1 MVTKEEMKSQLS
13 GVGISSTDEILEMCC
28 EFCLRNNIDEV
39 AFVDA
44 WVAFAFSELSSNL
57 SITHEGLQIMERKE
71 FGSKS
76 FSTPK
81 QISRNAAK
89 NSFHQE
95 TTPKRKNLL
104 QFHASSPSEGMT
116 FSPSSYS
123 PSVNKEKRESNI
135 PSGQVLLSC
144 GKSSNEW
151 KSNSYCPDV
160 NLFYKIDKNVWK
172 YMYDVLYDIWN
183 LNEDFCE
190 EIANTIVSTNELA
203 DPTQF
208 EVSSDDNSLFVGRV
222 STEEARINSQKVEVQ
237 GIGPSCKGKIEVDMS
252 QIPDFSLFPG
262 QVLAFKGFREG
273 KKIIATQLFLSAS
286 GPSPEPPK
294 VTNILQIVFAAGPF
308 AGSDLQ
314 SCEVFNSIIKYLQ
327 EHKPNFFFL
336 IGPILDMT
344 NQQLNISD
352 FAETFEN
359 YHQRVLNQ
367 ISNSL
372 AGLPTKFFFIS
383 SPKDIVNLPVYPTPP
398 IFNSTTGPQNAI
410 SFLPDPSFINID
422 GLLIGL
428 TSVDSLLHLSKK
440 EVSNCKGNRLARLA
454 GHLLKQQ
461 TFYPLYPSDLDI
473 SVDLNLWYKCARIPT
488 IPHILILPSD
498 LHFFVKNVEN
508 CLVINPERIVKGCT
522 RGSFA
527 HVEVNP
533 LSDGSSWNV
542 DSHISVKIIK
552 V

>member
-1 MVTKEEMKSQLS
+1 MVTKVEMQSQLS
-13 GVGISSTDEILEMCC
+13 DVGISSNDDILEMCC
-28 EFCLRNNIDEV
+28 EFCLKNNIDEV

-44 WVAFAFSELSSNL
+44 WVSFAFSELGSNL
-57 SITHEGLQIMERKE
+57 TITQEGLQIMERKE

-81 QISRNAAK
+81 QISRNATRK
-89 NSFHQE
+89 SFHQE

-104 QFHASSPSEGMT
+104 QYHVSSPTEGMT
-116 FSPSSYS
+116 FSPTSYS

-144 GKSSNEW
+144 GKSSIDW
-151 KSNSYCPDV
+151 KSNSYCPEV
-160 NLFYKIDKNVWK
+160 SLSYKIDKNVWK

-183 LNEDFCE
+183 LNEDFSE
-190 EIANTIVSTNELA
+190 EIANQIISTNEL
-203 DPTQF
+203 TESIQF
-208 EVSSDDNSLFVGRV
+208 DVSSDNSLFVGRV
-222 STEEARINSQKVEVQ
+222 CSEEARINSQKVEVQ
-237 GIGPSCKGKIEVDMS
+237 GVGSSYKEKIEVDMS
-252 QIPDFSLFPG
+252 QLPDFSLFPG

-273 KKIIATQLFLSAS
+273 KKVIATQLFLSAS
-286 GPSPEPPK
+286 GASPEPPLIK
-294 VTNILQIVFAAGPF
+294 NTLQFVFAAGPF
-308 AGSDLQ
+308 AGPDLQ
-314 SCEVFNSIIKYLQ
+314 SCEVFNSVIKYLQ

-344 NQQLNISD
+344 NPQLNISD

-359 YHQRVLNQ
+359 YHQRVLTQ

-372 AGLPTKFFFIS
+372 VGLPTKFFFIS

-398 IFNSTTGPQNAI
+398 LSKSTVAQSAI
-410 SFLPDPSFINID
+410 NFLPDPSFLDVD
-422 GLLIGL
+422 GLMIGL

-454 GHLLKQQ
+454 GHLLKQK

-473 SVDLNLWYKCARIPT
+473 SIDLNLWYKYARIPT
-488 IPHILILPSD
+488 IPHMLILPSD
-498 LHFFVKNVEN
+498 LHFFVKNVDN
-508 CLVINPERIVKGCT
+508 CLVINPERIVKGYT
-522 RGSFA
+522 RGSFT

-533 LSDGSSWNV
+533 QSDGSSWSV
-542 DSHISVKIIK
+542 DSHINVKIIK